1 MPSPAPR
8 AVPDA
13 PPARPAA
20 AVLAA
25 SAVLGLAGAACSADY
40 DAGSTPEEQL
50 CNVLVVELETLPDD
64 FELEP
69 VLQGAAGDPTELP
82 PELLQIALAYRTH
95 ESAYDRL
102 GEFRPAIEF
111 TAHLVELSTDDL
123 IGPTTLSPSVVDS
136 ALAIDEALRAGAC
149 EP

>member
-1 MPSPAPR
+1 MPSSAPR
-8 AVPDA
+8 AVTDN
-13 PPARPAA
+13 PPARPRA

-50 CNVLVVELETLPDD
+50 CNVLVAELETFPDD

-69 VLQGAAGDPTELP
+69 VLDGAAGDPTDLP
-82 PELLQIALAYRTH
+82 AELLAIAVAYRAH
-95 ESAYDRL
+95 ESAYDQL

-111 TAHLVELSTDDL
+111 TAHLVELSTDGL
-123 IGPTTLSPSVVDS
+123 IGPSTLSPTVLDS
-136 ALAIDEALRAGAC
+136 ALAIDEALGAGAC